1 VELLPDGQ
9 PDQRMVQRMPVAE
22 AARVRA
28 VAAENR
34 PRPTSYPAVIVD
46 VSGTGAG
53 LVVPDE
59 AELVPGRVIE
69 IGVEGSW
76 STARVMWSRP
86 SADHRLTAGVRFS
99 EAHPSF
105 LPALLGW
112 LQRDAARA
120 R

>member
-1 VELLPDGQ
+1 MDFLPEGQ
-9 PDQRMVQRMPVAE
+9 PDQRMVQRLPVAE

-34 PRPTSYPAVIVD
+34 PRSTSYPAVIVD

-53 LVVPDE
+53 LVVPRE
-59 AELVPGRVIE
+59 AELEPGRVIE

-76 STARVMWSRP
+76 STARVIWSRP
-86 SADHRLTAGVRFS
+86 SADNRLTAGVRFS
-99 EAHPSF
+99 DAHPSF

-112 LQRDAARA
+112 LQREGARV